1 MTYIDIEHM
10 VAPAAAEP
18 LKPIPTPVDQV
29 ANFPHS
35 DEVPEG
41 CVVIKEDFADTFFF
55 STYISEETYV
65 TRETE
70 DGDLELKMT
79 IYTPFH
85 DDVNM
90 PDANHENGWPVV
102 VFMRG
107 AAFFK
112 PNLASF
118 NSLYTR
124 LSEKGYAVVVPEY
137 RPSTVAPFPAQMQDC
152 KTAVRYVR
160 RNAERLGFDP
170 DRIALFGDSAG
181 GHTVLMAGFTGDT
194 APDTSEYVETS
205 AEVSCI
211 VDWYGPTD
219 FVKMNYY
226 PSSQD
231 HNPAECPEGM
241 EIGGVSVLENPDKSR
256 AASPMTY
263 LSEERPTPPT
273 LIMHGGRDLLVPF
286 NQSCR
291 LYATMRALGK
301 DVTFYKLDN
310 ASHAAYGFR
319 GDQAIGLVLDWLK
332 ERL

>member
-1 MTYIDIEHM
+1 MADIDIESM
-10 VAPAAAEP
+10 VAPASAEP

-29 ANFPHS
+29 ADFPHS

-41 CVVIKEDFADTFFF
+41 CVVIEDDFADTFFF
-55 STYISEETYV
+55 STYITEEKYV
-65 TRETE
+65 TRETKE
-70 DGDLELKMT
+70 GHLDLKLT

-85 DDVNM
+85 DDPNM
-90 PDANHENGWPVV
+90 PDGNHENGWPVI

-112 PNLASF
+112 PNPASF

-152 KTAVRYVR
+152 KTAIRYVR

-170 DRIALFGDSAG
+170 GRIALFGDSAG
-181 GHTVLMAGFTGDT
+181 GHTVLVAGFTGDA
-194 APDTSEYVETS
+194 APDTPEYAETS

-231 HNPAECPEGM
+231 HNPADCPEGM
-241 EIGGVSVLENPDKSR
+241 ELGGVSVLENPDRSR
-256 AASPMTY
+256 EASPMTY
-263 LSEERPTPPT
+263 LSEDRPTRAAACMSPC
-273 LIMHGGRDLLVPF
+273 VP
-286 NQSCR
+286 SAR
-291 LYATMRALGK
+291 TSLSISSTTPVMPHM
-301 DVTFYKLDN
+301 DSV
-310 ASHAAYGFR
+310 
-319 GDQAIGLVLDWLK
+319 AIRPSVW
-332 ERL
+332 

>member
-1 MTYIDIEHM
+1 MADIDIESM
-10 VAPAAAEP
+10 VAPASAEP

-29 ANFPHS
+29 ADFPHS

-41 CVVIKEDFADTFFF
+41 CVVIEDDFADTFFF
-55 STYISEETYV
+55 STYITEEKYV
-65 TRETE
+65 TRETKE
-70 DGDLELKMT
+70 GHLDLKLT

-85 DDVNM
+85 DDPNM
-90 PDANHENGWPVV
+90 PDGNHENGWPVI

-112 PNLASF
+112 PNPASF

-152 KTAVRYVR
+152 KTAIRYVR

-170 DRIALFGDSAG
+170 GRIALFGDSAG
-181 GHTVLMAGFTGDT
+181 GHTVLVAGFTGDA
-194 APDTSEYVETS
+194 APDTPEYAETS

-231 HNPAECPEGM
+231 HNPADCPEGM
-241 EIGGVSVLENPDKSR
+241 ELGGVSVLENPDRSR
-256 AASPMTY
+256 EASPMTY
-263 LSEERPTPPT
+263 LSEHRPTPPT

-291 LYATMRALGK
+291 LYVTMRALGK

-319 GDQAIGLVLDWLK
+319 GDQAIGLVITWLK

>member
-1 MTYIDIEHM
+1 MADIDIESM
-10 VAPAAAEP
+10 VAPASAEP

-29 ANFPHS
+29 ADFPHS

-41 CVVIKEDFADTFFF
+41 CVVIEDDFADTFFF
-55 STYISEETYV
+55 STYITEEKYV
-65 TRETE
+65 TRETKE
-70 DGDLELKMT
+70 GHLDLKLT

-85 DDVNM
+85 DDPNM
-90 PDANHENGWPVV
+90 PDGNHENGWPVI

-112 PNLASF
+112 PNPASF

-152 KTAVRYVR
+152 KTAIRYVR

-170 DRIALFGDSAG
+170 GRIALFGDSAG
-181 GHTVLMAGFTGDT
+181 GHTVLVAGFTGDA
-194 APDTSEYVETS
+194 APDTPEYAETS

-231 HNPAECPEGM
+231 HNPADCPEGM
-241 EIGGVSVLENPDKSR
+241 ELGGVSVLENPDRSR
-256 AASPMTY
+256 EASPMTY
-263 LSEERPTPPT
+263 LSEDRPTPPT
-273 LIMHGGRDLLVPF
+273 LIMHGGRALLVPF

-291 LYATMRALGK
+291 LYVTMRALGK

-319 GDQAIGLVLDWLK
+319 GDQAIGLVITWLK